1 MNRDMTPPAL
11 ISNAAL
17 LILVMSCIPPS
28 IGGLLIWAQ
37 PPATDQPEKSAAT
50 ERPIEYWLEQLD
62 SDQFSRRQAATRQL
76 NRFGQV
82 AVDPLVKVAQSGKL
96 ELTQRALG
104 VLQQLALDQTPDD
117 DSGAWAALQQLV
129 SQGSGSASMGARA
142 ALDEIRRERQSQAHS
157 RLAGSGIQ
165 IGFRE
170 FVIDS
175 SAINTEVVWID
186 KKWNGDADVLRWL
199 RWINRVDHVLIEGDA
214 VRREVLEHVVR
225 MPDLRTIVLREATIR
240 DDIFQPLESLSRID
254 QLEFRYITL
263 QPEHAEKLAR
273 LSIRVSLSLMG
284 TNLPVSGAQS
294 LREAFPGIKLTY
306 KHGGFLGVQ
315 CSQLSP
321 NCQIDRVTIGGAA
334 AKAGLQAGDVVI
346 KIDDA
351 VIQSFDDL
359 QIQIGSHYPGDEIA
373 ITYDRFGEIG
383 TTKVQLGR
391 LDSE

>member
-1 MNRDMTPPAL
+1 MNRDMTPPAFSRSTIVIMML
-11 ISNAAL
+11 MVS
-17 LILVMSCIPPS
+17 IPPG
-28 IGGLLIWAQ
+28 IGGSLVSAQ
-37 PPATDQPEKSAAT
+37 TPVGGQPERSGTT

-76 NRFGQV
+76 NRFGQD
-82 AVDPLVKVAQSGKL
+82 AVEPLVKVAQSGKL

-104 VLQQLALDQTPDD
+104 VLQQVALEQTPDD
-117 DSGAWAALQQLV
+117 ESGAWAALQQLV
-129 SQGSGSASMGARA
+129 SQGSGSASIGARA
-142 ALDEIRRERQSQAHS
+142 ALDEIRRERQLQAHS
-157 RLAGSGIQ
+157 RLANSGIQ

-175 SAINTEVVWID
+175 SSINTEVVWID
-186 KKWNGDADVLRWL
+186 KKWNGDAGVLRWL

-334 AKAGLQAGDVVI
+334 EKAGLQAGDVVI
-346 KIDDA
+346 RIGDA

-359 QIQIGSHYPGDEIA
+359 QIQIGSHYPGDEID

-383 TTKVQLGR
+383 KAKVRLGR
-391 LDSE
+391 LDSQ